1 MIKKGD
7 IVNLTVENLV
17 FGGEGVA
24 RLATGVDEAGRE
36 RRMAVFLDGVV
47 AGDEVE
53 AEIVALKRNL
63 ARARVK
69 RFVKYGDSRVQP
81 RCAHFG
87 VNVDSDG
94 RVDGRYDAKKNC
106 GGCSWQMLDYDKQLV
121 VKWAEVRDS
130 LVRLGGIP
138 ANEVDRILLPTL
150 GMAGDAAAKFPDGP
164 WYYRNKMDFSFTRN
178 PAGKLCLGLHMKGR
192 FHDVTEIEECF
203 LFRPWVGDFLRRM
216 REFFEGLE
224 LVDGTI
230 LSSLIVRAGT
240 NTGEVMVNLLVENG
254 EVDFGE
260 NCVEVVREFW
270 EAKSEK
276 CKAQN
281 VEDGAQSAKLLV
293 KSVTEKVVD
302 GVAVIDRLVSV
313 FVTHIINKK
322 GQPKRFVEKLLWGRE
337 SFREKLRVDGGDA
350 GVKELSFDVAPQAFL
365 QPNTKQAE
373 VFYSLVRRLAGGG
386 GKKRIFD
393 LFCGTGTIAIVLA
406 DLAEKVVGIELNA
419 PAVENARANAALN
432 KADNLEWRVGDVG
445 KLLPELAKEVDLIV
459 VDPPRAGLSEKI
471 IDTIGLTAAKELI
484 YVSCNPTTLARD
496 LKLFLGKGWKLD
508 FAQPID
514 QFAQTY
520 HIETVVKIKMV

>member
-1 MIKKGD
+1 M
-7 IVNLTVENLV
+7 NLTVENLV

-224 LVDGTI
+224 LVDGTV

-260 NCVEVVREFW
+260 NWVEVVREFW

-276 CKAQN
+276 CKAQSG
-281 VEDGAQSAKLLV
+281 EDN
-293 KSVTEKVVD
+293 
-302 GVAVIDRLVSV
+302 LVSV